1 MASLDTAL
9 VDDLLTSLRILE
21 ANGIIDFNG
30 HVSVRHGD
38 GCLINSGKS
47 VRSAL
52 ARDDIIATYDDGSPR
67 DGYDAP
73 PMEIHIHTEIYRIRP
88 DVEAIVHGHPFWSTM
103 LSSIGT
109 SYRPVFPQGALL
121 PTLPVFPSPLSINTA
136 EVGHTVAKCMGNNP
150 AILLKSH
157 GMISVGPDL
166 RTATVLALYLEENAR
181 RQCEAASLGKPYALS
196 GEEIAACRKN
206 LDKPNLFAKA
216 WDYYA
221 AKIARGGHGYS
232 AG

>member
-1 MASLDTAL
+1 MAGMDTAL

-30 HVSVRHGD
+30 HVSLRYGE

-52 ARDDIIATYDDGSPR
+52 ARGDIVATDADGEPL
-67 DGYDAP
+67 DGADAP
-73 PMEIHIHTEIYRIRP
+73 PMEIHIHTEIYRARP
-88 DVEAIVHGHPFWSTM
+88 DVQAVVHGHPFWSTM
-103 LSSIGT
+103 LSSI
-109 SYRPVFPQGALL
+109 SMPYRPVFPQGALL
-121 PTLPVFPSPLSINTA
+121 PVLPVFPSPLSINTA
-136 EVGHTVAKCMGNNP
+136 EVGHTVAKCLGNNP
-150 AILLKSH
+150 AILLRSH
-157 GMISVGPDL
+157 GMATCGPDL

-181 RQCEAASLGKPYALS
+181 RQCEAMALGKPYLLS
-196 GEEIAACRKN
+196 SDDIAACRRN
-206 LDKPNLFAKA
+206 LDKPNLFGKA

-221 AKIARGGHGYS
+221 AKITRGGHGLA